1 MNLNFGPFIVL
12 ETLLAVS
19 VLALFVWRKAVS
31 HGEDDNLHLLHGAS
45 VVPQQAVVAH
55 TLDVIDKWGKI
66 MTVATVAF
74 GVVIG
79 AAYAYDNFVKLSNL
93 GS

>member
-19 VLALFVWRKAVS
+19 VLVLFIWRKTVS
-31 HGEDDNLHLLHGAS
+31 RGEDDNLHLLHGAS
-45 VVPQQAVVAH
+45 VVPQQAAVAH

-66 MTVATVAF
+66 LTLATVVF
-74 GVVIG
+74 GLVVG
-79 AAYAYDNFVKLSNL
+79 AAYVYDSFVKASNL